1 MKADHKSD
9 QITLRVCYDQV
20 LRHSWKEEM
29 GKFEK
34 TETRHQETSWVI
46 LQNLHHDLQPF
57 WQFFYMS
64 KYDVTKWRMVICVQ
78 VLLLEAVSEN
88 FQTSGPWGLYN
99 GRRQMAFT
107 VDSEERHLSSQS
119 PSHQPLTASSYCL
132 KHWTYFLHLIGKFLK
147 KKVFHFNLSRTV
159 LGILFTCFFLYFTSK
174 DIKFLKESVT
184 LSCPYTLACPSERQY
199 SKLCL
204 LQRES
209 C

>member
-1 MKADHKSD
+1 MIRSCGIHEKRKWENLKRLKQDIK
-9 QITLRVCYDQV
+9 
-20 LRHSWKEEM
+20 RHHEL
-29 GKFEK
+29 FCK
-34 TETRHQETSWVI
+34 TCTMTYSH
-46 LQNLHHDLQPF
+46 F

-119 PSHQPLTASSYCL
+119 RSHQPLTASLYCL

-147 KKVFHFNLSRTV
+147 KKCFILTSREQFSEFYLLV
-159 LGILFTCFFLYFTSK
+159 SFFILHQKT
-174 DIKFLKESVT
+174 
-184 LSCPYTLACPSERQY
+184 
-199 SKLCL
+199 
-204 LQRES
+204 
-209 C
+209 

>member
-1 MKADHKSD
+1 MIRSCGIHEKRKWENLKRLKQDIK
-9 QITLRVCYDQV
+9 
-20 LRHSWKEEM
+20 RHHEL
-29 GKFEK
+29 FCK
-34 TETRHQETSWVI
+34 TCTMTYSH
-46 LQNLHHDLQPF
+46 F

-119 PSHQPLTASSYCL
+119 PSHQPLISHHHTVSSTEPISFIWL
-132 KHWTYFLHLIGKFLK
+132 ENFWK
-147 KKVFHFNLSRTV
+147 KKVFHFNLSRTF